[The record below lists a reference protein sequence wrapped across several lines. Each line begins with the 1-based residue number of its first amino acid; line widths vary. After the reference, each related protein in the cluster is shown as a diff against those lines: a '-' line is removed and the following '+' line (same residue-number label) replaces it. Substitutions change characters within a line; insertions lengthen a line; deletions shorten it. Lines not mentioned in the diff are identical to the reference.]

1 MDAALV
7 VPVVEKVVLAVIGGR
22 ARRSWV
28 TRLEDG
34 LYSHSSVIVQFKI
47 FLSVPGSVRF
57 EDGAPEKCIFLTC
70 SSSGRYLNWASKF
83 GILAANAIILRI
95 INLVS

>member
-7 VPVVEKVVLAVIGGR
+7 VPVEKVVLAVIGGR

-95 INLVS
+95 IDLVS

>member
-7 VPVVEKVVLAVIGGR
+7 VPEERVVLAVIGGR
-22 ARRSWV
+22 ARRSCV

-95 INLVS
+95 IDLVS

>member
-1 MDAALV
+1 MGAALV
-7 VPVVEKVVLAVIGGR
+7 VPVEKGFLAVIGGR

-83 GILAANAIILRI
+83 GILAANAIIVLI
-95 INLVS
+95 IDSIS